1 MSGLWRLPET
11 VVVAIGGRAGARA
24 VLLHHSL
31 RNTVHALYLALD
43 HASLHLALDRTS
55 LNMALHNAFLR
66 SSSLQ
71 GGADL
76 RKLLSKE
83 ASTEGGVRVYRRC
96 LYCNN
101 GDPDVQLLQN
111 FNVYSPDLPWDDLFQ
126 ESLKDFMG
134 NKMKVVTASVVL
146 PYLDYQRVSETPG
159 TAIVLTDS
167 TDARLIH
174 TFAHKLNFTFDV
186 HEDVNRTWGVETNG
200 TFTGNIGLLQREQ
213 MEFSTVSI
221 PTAKR
226 LKAVDYLIA
235 YSADSLSITSLKPSL
250 LPKYL
255 ALIRPLEGVASIF
268 MRTN

>member
-1 MSGLWRLPET
+1 MSRQILVPLVWSVEPLEADEFLEWGRPSRRPSTTAVQGQPGSQTKRRKTNRSGRSGDRGPSVRRLEP
-11 VVVAIGGRAGARA
+11 
-24 VLLHHSL
+24 
-31 RNTVHALYLALD
+31 D
-43 HASLHLALDRTS
+43 ASVGD
-55 LNMALHNAFLR
+55 
-66 SSSLQ
+66 
-71 GGADL
+71 
-76 RKLLSKE
+76 

-174 TFAHKLNFTFDV
+174 TFAHKLNFTFNV
-186 HEDVNRTWGVETNG
+186 HEAVNRTWGVETNG
-200 TFTGNIGLLQREQ
+200 TFTGTIGLLQREQ
-213 MEFSTVSI
+213 MDFSTLTI

-226 LKAVDYLIA
+226 LKAVDFFIA
-235 YSADSLSITSLKPSL
+235 YPADSLSITSLKPSL

-255 ALIRPLEGVASIF
+255 ALIRPFEG
-268 MRTN
+268 TNLYNL